1 MRSALLCV
9 FFTLIIQR
17 GRIRAQNDDFRPT
30 PIPLNEWHYER
41 REGRAGTL
49 HETFKTDSPPSVA
62 AVPAHY
68 WEDALRHSVYL
79 TLVRDK
85 IDQLIAKGDVIS
97 PNSKHDSYDSKEI
110 DDHDLWDKIKSAP
123 FDRIPEEEPSSF
135 GDVTIMAK
143 GRLLEDSS
151 GFRFAE
157 DERTKEK
164 CSRDKCMDGVKA
176 FWSVKRVRQRDQET
190 SPGKYHYELTFSVI
204 SQLTKKQRKPYENP
218 IRTFTVKESSPTGIV
233 ERPQELQ
240 RFEPILTHTARPERA
255 IWVHKNIAPSKSF
268 TGRKQHFSGLDR
280 IFSSFFSD
288 DDDRSFESTQ
298 PKYKPNSYTGQMGS
312 QYSKV
317 GQVGI
322 PVDPHPV
329 PYPYRQHTIHNARPP
344 LQPPPTNPIQHQ
356 YIDNGQYTTANSY
369 PYAHYSY
376 DHRVES
382 SQSIKTTR
390 PAVLPTP
397 LPPFPSRDQS
407 SEVTNTMSLE
417 STVYT
422 PENIKIHKNYNKPKP
437 SPAKVNYFTEHVR
450 PPVYNAPPGVFVTM
464 DKKPFKP
471 MPPLK
476 LVHPSKPYRTNK
488 PIDFRPSPQIL
499 DHSSEQGSFSDTA
512 FRPITMNY
520 GDSNSSDSS
529 ETVYVTKKSEDKNR
543 KTTTPGKKPQK
554 KHENIKSH
562 RVTTTVP
569 DIITLSSSEE
579 EIETMDWTNILG
591 AFTKT
596 TPMLSQTEKI
606 QVPETTTHMTTT
618 VAATTPKKIIT
629 TEEIKESTLST
640 STTVKPKKRTR
651 PPPKF
656 VKQDKIRKHKRITT
670 TTTTNAPEN
679 VSKRRP
685 IEDLTPQTSSAAT
698 GTMKPVKEIINKT
711 TLSTNSTTAT
721 TTTTTKKPTTAK
733 STTTTTT
740 TTQTPSTTIKNFG
753 SSTAHSKSRNRFRQ
767 STLMYKGTSVKHDRW
782 SAKNQSVTTTISTSF
797 LHRRKGSNF
806 QGYVSSTTPRQLDED
821 RIKEK
826 NHADRKLNLSD
837 LEISTTTPDLSSQLS
852 PNYEETV
859 DQYESNSVLP
869 IEKSHESD
877 ESNKNNNDE
886 SKDHS
891 EYIFQSSTA
900 ATHYKA
906 EEESV
911 EIKPLSNT
919 SPKNKTKC
927 KKKKSN
933 HSTTVDSSEPDFE
946 SLTAMPTIASK
957 PTSETPTTIDILQ
970 ELFNFDSKNNHD
982 ENSKDLSDLDEEE
995 SSNHES
1001 SLKTDTD
1008 FDFLEV
1014 FRGKKE
1020 HRQSKSEENDYDYES
1035 DDADD
1040 EDEDNDNNNSY
1051 DESVESKIRSYDD
1064 DTEFESDEDDDADDN
1079 KTIRHSHTDKKK
1091 KKRPLSFLELMAMS

>member
-1 MRSALLCV
+1 MLQ
-9 FFTLIIQR
+9 IQR
-17 GRIRAQNDDFRPT
+17 GGIRAQNDDFRPT
-30 PIPLNEWHYER
+30 PIPLNEWHHER
-41 REGRAGTL
+41 TGGRAGTL
-49 HETFKTDSPPSVA
+49 HETFKTESPPSIA
-62 AVPAHY
+62 AIPAHY

-97 PNSKHDSYDSKEI
+97 PYSKHDSYDSKEI

-123 FDRIPEEEPSSF
+123 FDRLPEEEPSSF

-204 SQLTKKQRKPYENP
+204 SQIPKKQRTPYENP
-218 IRTFTVKESSPTGIV
+218 IRTFTVKETSPNGIV
-233 ERPQELQ
+233 ERPQE
-240 RFEPILTHTARPERA
+240 REKFDPVSTHTARPERS
-255 IWVHKNIAPSKSF
+255 IWFHRNIAPSKSF
-268 TGRKQHFSGLDR
+268 TGRKQYFSGLDR

-298 PKYKPNSYTGQMGS
+298 TKYKPNSYSGQMGS
-312 QYSKV
+312 QYSKI
-317 GQVGI
+317 GHVGI
-322 PVDPHPV
+322 AMDPHPV
-329 PYPYRQHTIHNARPP
+329 PYPYRPHTYHHVRPP
-344 LQPPPTNPIQHQ
+344 LPAPPTNPIQHQ
-356 YIDNGQYTTANSY
+356 YIDNNQYTTANSN

-417 STVYT
+417 STAYT
-422 PENIKIHKNYNKPKP
+422 PDNIKTHKNYNKPKP
-437 SPAKVNYFTEHVR
+437 SPTKVNYFTDHVR

-476 LVHPSKPYRTNK
+476 LVHPSKPHRANK

-512 FRPITMNY
+512 FRPIMMNY
-520 GDSNSSDSS
+520 GDSNSSENNESG
-529 ETVYVTKKSEDKNR
+529 YVTKKNENKNR
-543 KTTTPGKKPQK
+543 KTTSGKKPQK

-562 RVTTTVP
+562 RVTTAVP
-569 DIITLSSSEE
+569 DIITVQSSSEDN
-579 EIETMDWTNILG
+579 IETMDWTNILG

-596 TPMLSQTEKI
+596 TPMFTQTEKMQI
-606 QVPETTTHMTTT
+606 PETTTPMATT
-618 VAATTPKKIIT
+618 VAATSTKKIPTT
-629 TEEIKESTLST
+629 TEETKESTMVTL
-640 STTVKPKKRTR
+640 TTVKPKKRTR

-656 VKQDKIRKHKRITT
+656 AKQDKIKKHKRITT

-679 VSKRRP
+679 VNKKIP
-685 IEDLTPQTSSAAT
+685 LHDLTPQASSAAT
-698 GTMKPVKEIINKT
+698 GTMKPVKEIMNKT
-711 TLSTNSTTAT
+711 ITSKTSTTST
-721 TTTTTKKPTTAK
+721 TSTTTKKPTTK
-733 STTTTTT
+733 STTTTT
-740 TTQTPSTTIKNFG
+740 TTQTPTTTMKNSG
-753 SSTAHSKSRNRFRQ
+753 SSTTQSKSRNRFRQ
-767 STLMYKGTSVKHDRW
+767 STLFYKGTSVKHDRW
-782 SAKNQSVTTTISTSF
+782 SSKNQTVTTPISTSS

-806 QGYVSSTTPRQLDED
+806 QGYVSSTTPRQMEEE
-821 RIKEK
+821 RMKEK
-826 NHADRKLNLSD
+826 NHADRKLNLSN
-837 LEISTTTPDLSSQLS
+837 LETSTNAPDPSSQPS
-852 PNYEETV
+852 SNNEETV

-869 IEKSHESD
+869 IESSQETG

-886 SKDHS
+886 SKDHL

-900 ATHYKA
+900 ATNTKH
-906 EEESV
+906 EEESS
-911 EIKPLSNT
+911 EIEPSSNT
-919 SPKNKTKC
+919 TPKNKNKC
-927 KKKKSN
+927 KKKKN
-933 HSTTVDSSEPDFE
+933 HPSTTVDPSEPDFE
-946 SLTAMPTIASK
+946 SLTIMPAPKTS
-957 PTSETPTTIDILQ
+957 SETATTNDILQ
-970 ELFNFDSKNNHD
+970 ELFNYNEKINRD
-982 ENSKDLSDLDEEE
+982 ENSKDLTDLDEEE

-1001 SLKTDTD
+1001 FLKADSD
-1008 FDFLEV
+1008 FDFLEM
-1014 FRGKKE
+1014 FSGKKE
-1020 HRQSKSEENDYDYES
+1020 HRQSKSEENDYDYEG
-1035 DDADD
+1035 DDDD
-1040 EDEDNDNNNSY
+1040 EDDNENNNY
-1051 DESVESKIRSYDD
+1051 NETEDSKIRSFDD
-1064 DTEFESDEDDDADDN
+1064 DTEIESDEDENEDEHETLRN
-1079 KTIRHSHTDKKK
+1079 SYTDKKQ